1 MDIDDPRF
9 HGTPRKRTVK
19 VTDASNLSD
28 GLFLPLARP
37 MEDGSNGL
45 WVDVTDGTRRLRARP
60 YCWCELHTC
69 AWCSGAIDTE
79 GWRDDGGSAHALL
92 QAPDT
97 WAALGFVHNEGA
109 PLLHYTDPTA
119 GIDVRLW
126 WYKTTGRHMEGF
138 FQGMRHSLPAFLSV
152 VRPLVVQEA
161 VRRERAPDATRAW
174 EKTQHECP
182 WRDPFL
188 LVPHTA

>member
-1 MDIDDPRF
+1 
-9 HGTPRKRTVK
+9 
-19 VTDASNLSD
+19 
-28 GLFLPLARP
+28 
-37 MEDGSNGL
+37 
-45 WVDVTDGTRRLRARP
+45 
-60 YCWCELHTC
+60 
-69 AWCSGAIDTE
+69 
-79 GWRDDGGSAHALL
+79 
-92 QAPDT
+92 
-97 WAALGFVHNEGA
+97 LGFVHNEGA